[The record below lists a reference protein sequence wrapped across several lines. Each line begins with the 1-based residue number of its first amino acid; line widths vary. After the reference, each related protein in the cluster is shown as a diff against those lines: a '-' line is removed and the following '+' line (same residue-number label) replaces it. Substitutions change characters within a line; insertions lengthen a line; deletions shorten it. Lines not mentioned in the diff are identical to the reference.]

1 MGSRAAHISD
11 FILADSYRNVYCN
24 YGKIDCKSRKNMLDY
39 AQEKNRKGMIFV
51 KIGDLSKLAQ
61 ALPANAS
68 SEQTAQFLKE
78 RGFDAGNVYQE
89 MEMTDAYVDT
99 HQDVSY
105 ANSVVNL
112 HSHSFYEILY
122 ICNDCAVEYLVG
134 AERYRLQKGDIVIV
148 APGVSHRPILPERMQ
163 VPYRRYVIW
172 LSTEFA
178 QQMHGV
184 FPQEIENIPKGAS
197 LLRTAGT
204 RWEFLGDY
212 FARGVEESE
221 RKAPFWRSAVYG
233 NTIYLAGQLYRAI
246 VSGDYAGLKAEKPEL
261 LDDVMAYIEAN
272 LSRKITLADIARE
285 FYVSSST
292 ISQLF
297 RKKMGVS
304 FYRCVTQRRL
314 IAAKSL
320 ILDGVPLEAVNEQV
334 GFTDYST
341 FYRAFKQEYG
351 VSPRQFRTGFGEKSV

>member
-1 MGSRAAHISD
+1 
-11 FILADSYRNVYCN
+11 
-24 YGKIDCKSRKNMLDY
+24 MLDY
-39 AQEKNRKGMIFV
+39 AQEKKCKGMIFV
-51 KIGDLSKLAQ
+51 KLDELSKIARM
-61 ALPANAS
+61 LPPNMT
-68 SEQTAQFLKE
+68 SEQTARFLKE
-78 RGFDAGNVYQE
+78 HGYDPGGFYQE
-89 MEMTDAYVDT
+89 IEMTDRFVDT
-99 HQDVSY
+99 HRDVSHAY
-105 ANSVVNL
+105 TVVNL

-122 ICNDCAVEYLVG
+122 ICNDCDVEYLVG

-148 APGVSHRPILPERMQ
+148 APGVSHRPILPERLQ
-163 VPYRRYVIW
+163 TPYRRYVIW
-172 LSTEFA
+172 LSVEFA
-178 QQMHGV
+178 QQMRGL
-184 FPQEIENIPKGAS
+184 FPKEVEEIPRGAS

-246 VSGDYAGLKAEKPEL
+246 SSGDYAGLKAEKPEL
-261 LDDVMAYIEAN
+261 LDDVMAYVEAN
-272 LSRKITLADIARE
+272 LSRKITLSDISRE

-314 IAAKSL
+314 IAAKNL
-320 ILDGVPLEAVNEQV
+320 ILDGTPLESVNEQV

>member
-1 MGSRAAHISD
+1 MKLG
-11 FILADSYRNVYCN
+11 
-24 YGKIDCKSRKNMLDY
+24 
-39 AQEKNRKGMIFV
+39 E
-51 KIGDLSKLAQ
+51 LSKLAQ
-61 ALPANAS
+61 TMPSGLTSEQANA
-68 SEQTAQFLKE
+68 FLKE
-78 RGFDAGNVYQE
+78 QGLDPGSFYQE
-89 MEMTDAYVDT
+89 IEMTDRYIDT
-99 HQDVSY
+99 HRDVSY
-105 ANSVVNL
+105 ASTVVNL

-122 ICNDCAVEYLVG
+122 ICNDCNVEYLVG
-134 AERYRLQKGDIVIV
+134 AERYRLQRGDIVIV
-148 APGVSHRPILPERMQ
+148 APGVSHRPILPENLQ
-163 VPYRRYVIW
+163 SPYRRYVIW

-178 QQMHGV
+178 QQMRGF
-184 FPQEIENIPKGAS
+184 FPQEIENVPKGAG

-246 VSGDYAGLKAEKPEL
+246 ASADYAGLKAEKPEL
-261 LDDVMAYIEAN
+261 LDDVMAYVEAN
-272 LSRKITLADIARE
+272 LSRKITLSDISRE

-334 GFTDYST
+334 GFSDYST